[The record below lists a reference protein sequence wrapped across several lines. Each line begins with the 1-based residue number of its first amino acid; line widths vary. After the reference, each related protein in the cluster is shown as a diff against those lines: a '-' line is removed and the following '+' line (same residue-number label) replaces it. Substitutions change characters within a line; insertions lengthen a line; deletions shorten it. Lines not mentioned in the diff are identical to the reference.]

1 MSPPTAGAP
10 SGASECAGSMK
21 PTMTQTPAR
30 VLVVDDERHIRE
42 LLEIGLGD
50 EGFDVRSAPDGQVG
64 LQICREWSPDAIVLD
79 VMLPKVDGI
88 SLLPM
93 FRKLTEA
100 PILMLSAKSDVR
112 DKVAGLSGG
121 ADDYVAKPFEMA
133 ELLARLETALR
144 RPRLAQ
150 PQVLRFGDLEV
161 NLETRI
167 VARDGKTI
175 ALSAREYDLLVVLLR
190 NPQRVFSRDQL
201 LDQVWGADRFV
212 GPGAVET
219 YISYL
224 RAKIDQGFATRL
236 IHTHRGAGYSLREA

>member
-1 MSPPTAGAP
+1 ML
-10 SGASECAGSMK
+10 E
-21 PTMTQTPAR
+21 QAR
-30 VLVVDDERHIRE
+30 ILVVDDERNIRE

-50 EGFDVRSAPDGQVG
+50 EGYEVRTAPDGQVG
-64 LQICREWSPDAIVLD
+64 LQIARDWSPDAIVLD

-100 PILMLSAKSDVR
+100 PILMLSAKTETG
-112 DKVAGLSGG
+112 DKVAGLHSG

-133 ELLARLETALR
+133 ELTARLETALR

-150 PQVLRFGDLEV
+150 PQVLRFSDLEI
-161 NLETRI
+161 NLETR
-167 VARDGKTI
+167 VATRGQRRI
-175 ALSAREYDLLVVLLR
+175 SLSAREYDLLVALVR
-190 NPQRVFSRDQL
+190 NPNRVFSRDQL
-201 LDQVWGADRFV
+201 LDQVWGTERFV

-224 RAKIDQGFATRL
+224 RAKIDHGFPTRL
-236 IHTHRGAGYSLREA
+236 IHTHRGVGYSLREE